1 MEERATLLSQKG
13 VTIWFTGLSASGK
26 VRAICIS
33 RPPTGAT
40 NVYIPLLLLL
50 RVIHIAL

>member
-26 VRAICIS
+26 VRAICII
-33 RPPTGAT
+33 RPASGVT
-40 NVYIPLLLLL
+40 NAYPPLLLL
-50 RVIHIAL
+50 RATRIAL